1 MQFITTLDKLNI
13 KEKTAVSIGKFDGLH
28 RGHRSLIEDI
38 NDFKEKNS
46 HSSTII
52 MTFSGISKTYLS
64 SSAEK
69 YSLVE
74 KTGADYF
81 LELPFD
87 LEIRNLSAQSFVE
100 TVLLNKLNMSY
111 LSVGEDFQFGSNRT
125 GNIAYLQDC
134 SQKYG
139 FGLKVHS
146 KLKYQGHEISSTYIK
161 NKIKESEIVTAN
173 EMLGYPYFIRG
184 KVLHGTKIGSTKLG
198 YPTINISPEN
208 GKVLPKNG
216 VYISRVLISGN
227 LYNAISNIGYKPT
240 VSSEHILGIES
251 FLLNFNGDCYDKTV
265 EVQLLDFVRE
275 ERKFSSIDELKNEIT
290 NNIVTAQKFFAAL

>member
-28 RGHRSLIEDI
+28 RGHRSLVEDI
-38 NDFKEKNS
+38 KAFKKQNA
-46 HSSTII
+46 HCSTII

-64 SSAEK
+64 SSVEK
-69 YSLVE
+69 YSLAE
-74 KTGADYF
+74 KMGVDYF

-87 LEIRNLSAQSFVE
+87 SEIRDLSAQSFVK
-100 TVLLNKLNMSY
+100 TVLLDKLNMSY
-111 LSVGEDFQFGSNRT
+111 LSVGEDFQFGSNRS
-125 GNIAYLQDC
+125 GNVAYLEEC
-134 SQKYG
+134 SRKYG

-146 KLKYQGHEISSTYIK
+146 KLTYQGHEISSTYIK
-161 NKIKESEIVTAN
+161 KKIKESAVAIAN
-173 EMLGYPYFIRG
+173 EMLGYHYFIKG
-184 KVLHGTKIGSTKLG
+184 KVVHGTKIGSTKLG
-198 YPTINISPEN
+198 YPTINILPEN

-216 VYISRVLISGN
+216 VYISRVLMDGN

-251 FLLNFNGDCYDKTV
+251 FLLNFEGDCYDEMV

-275 ERKFSSIDELKNEIT
+275 ERKFSSIDELKAEIT
-290 NNIVTAQKFFAAL
+290 KNIATAQIFFDKI